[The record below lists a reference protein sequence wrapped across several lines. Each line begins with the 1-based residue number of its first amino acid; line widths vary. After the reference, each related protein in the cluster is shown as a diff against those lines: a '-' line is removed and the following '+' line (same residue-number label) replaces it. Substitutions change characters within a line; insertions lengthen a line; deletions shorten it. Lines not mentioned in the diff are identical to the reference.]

1 MFGMNAKSDTNRN
14 NEDFVREQGVIITF
28 RESGGNEDAEG
39 KEQNFYLYIF
49 YFWSDTRTL
58 CDEGI

>member
-14 NEDFVREQGVIITF
+14 NEDFVREQGVYNNLQG
-28 RESGGNEDAEG
+28 EWLHEDVER

-49 YFWSDTRTL
+49 YFWGDTRTL
-58 CDEGI
+58 CDESI